1 MIPMKKHYDAGELYG
16 EKLRG
21 MMACTRSDRWYN
33 SMAQPPVTTDPK
45 KVTCGKCQRKMG
57 RQPSAGL

>member
-16 EKLRG
+16 EILSG

-33 SMAQPPVTTDPK
+33 SAARPPATTDPE
-45 KVTCGKCQRKMG
+45 KVTCGKCLRKMG
-57 RQPSAGL
+57 RQPGA